1 MPEVSRKIEAS
12 KALRRIV
19 ACVLLSFGIA
29 VIVLNEVGREEQ
41 EQKERASGAKLDSVS
56 SQNVE
61 ILQAVLADRTVPEL
75 ERRRRI
81 ENALRNDYIL
91 HHSDISPAM
100 LAGTEYPP
108 AAWMNDR
115 LRQLGEHWTFAE
127 PPIAKAVTQP
137 QVIQQIM
144 PEPKKQK
151 LSLDFM
157 MRTRAQ

>member
-1 MPEVSRKIEAS
+1 
-12 KALRRIV
+12 
-19 ACVLLSFGIA
+19 
-29 VIVLNEVGREEQ
+29 
-41 EQKERASGAKLDSVS
+41 
-56 SQNVE
+56 
-61 ILQAVLADRTVPEL
+61 
-75 ERRRRI
+75 
-81 ENALRNDYIL
+81 
-91 HHSDISPAM
+91 
-100 LAGTEYPP
+100 
-108 AAWMNDR
+108 MNDR